1 MSQAGSGQ
9 VLALGDCQFDRSRGL
24 LLRNDEPV
32 PLRPKAFALLDHLA
46 ANCGRVVGKSDL
58 IAAVWPGVFVT
69 EDSLTQAVRELRKAL
84 ADDDQ
89 RTVRTIAR
97 RGYLLATPDTRSDA
111 PEGQP
116 AVAILRFTNEGD
128 ASNEPTV
135 TGFTEDVMN
144 GLARFRTV
152 TVLARNS
159 SFAFASD
166 ADSDWRE
173 VGRRLGATYLVRGRM
188 RLLADAL
195 EANVGLIE
203 SGKGSVLW
211 SEAFAA
217 SGDGIFGLQ
226 REIRSEEH

>member
-9 VLALGDCQFDRSRGL
+9 VLTLGDCQFDRSRGL

-97 RGYLLATPDTRSDA
+97 RGYLLAPSEPRTGVPPD
-111 PEGQP
+111 QP
-116 AVAILRFTNEGD
+116 VVAVL
-128 ASNEPTV
+128 
-135 TGFTEDVMN
+135 
-144 GLARFRTV
+144 GLASEG
-152 TVLARNS
+152 VL
-159 SFAFASD
+159 
-166 ADSDWRE
+166 
-173 VGRRLGATYLVRGRM
+173 
-188 RLLADAL
+188 
-195 EANVGLIE
+195 
-203 SGKGSVLW
+203 
-211 SEAFAA
+211 
-217 SGDGIFGLQ
+217 
-226 REIRSEEH
+226 